1 MIYRRAMLRATE
13 DVENAIMTF
22 AQSNMQ
28 KDELMSA
35 VKAHE
40 LAYAAA
46 QEEFNAGT
54 VDLVDVLV
62 EERRLL
68 AVREELARV
77 NADEASAAVSI
88 FRALGGGWTPE
99 TM

>member
-1 MIYRRAMLRATE
+1 MLRATE
-13 DVENAIMTF
+13 DVENAITTF
-22 AQSNMQ
+22 VQSNMQ

-46 QEEFNAGT
+46 QEEYNAGT
-54 VDLVDVLV
+54 VDFIEVLV
-62 EERRLL
+62 EEGQLL
-68 AVREELARV
+68 AVREAVARMQ
-77 NADEASAAVSI
+77 ADEASAAVSI

>member
-1 MIYRRAMLRATE
+1 MLRATE
-13 DVENAIMTF
+13 DFENAITAF

-28 KDELMSA
+28 KNELMSA

-40 LAYAAA
+40 LAY
-46 QEEFNAGT
+46 
-54 VDLVDVLV
+54 
-62 EERRLL
+62 
-68 AVREELARV
+68 
-77 NADEASAAVSI
+77 AAVSI